1 MTEEKMYSISS
12 SSGHQKGGGGRVKWE
27 KGVYV
32 MAMAMAITL
41 RNKEII
47 L

>member
-1 MTEEKMYSISS
+1 
-12 SSGHQKGGGGRVKWE
+12 VKWE

-41 RNKEII
+41 RNKEI